1 MEYSNKIFCE
11 AFSELLKDKKIKLR
25 SLAAK
30 TNLHYSYFSKLS
42 TRKTAPP
49 IETIA
54 NISKAL
60 EINPE
65 YFIEYRLF
73 KLTAILKNSP
83 EILDEVSNFTY
94 KLDSKNKLKVAEE
107 KTSYEKEKASQ
118 TEVGKH

>member
-107 KTSYEKEKASQ
+107 KTVYSNKNK
-118 TEVGKH
+118 

>member
-11 AFSELLKDKKIKLR
+11 AFSGLLKEKKIKLR

-30 TNLHYSYFSKLS
+30 TNLNYSYFSKLS
-42 TRKTAPP
+42 SRKTAPP

-54 NISKAL
+54 NISNAL

-73 KLTAILKNSP
+73 KLTGILKDEP
-83 EILDEVSNFTY
+83 EIINEVLALTY
-94 KLDSKNKLKVAEE
+94 ELIDKNKLKVAEE
-107 KTSYEKEKASQ
+107 KTSYEKEKTSR
-118 TEVGKH
+118 TEAGKH

>member
-11 AFSELLKDKKIKLR
+11 AFSELLKEKKIKLR

-30 TNLHYSYFSKLS
+30 TNLNYSYFSKLS

-54 NISKAL
+54 NISNAL

-73 KLTAILKNSP
+73 KLSAILKDSP
-83 EILDEVSNFTY
+83 EIIDEVLNFAY
-94 KLDSKNKLKVAEE
+94 ELSIQNKLKVAEE
-107 KTSYEKEKASQ
+107 KTVYRNKK
-118 TEVGKH
+118 K